1 MSDDVPPP
9 PDPSRRSR
17 PRPLRPAE
25 LRERTA
31 RVFDTRTERW
41 QEAGLS
47 AEIKQAEARKAIAE
61 GVVLLILLAAVLVAF
76 AYRGDLFPGAGKP
89 VRYVTAVLL
98 VIIGWGL
105 ARAVGKGIA
114 PALIKRMDPA
124 TAGSVGF
131 FVRLLTIFVVILAS
145 LSIAGV
151 KPETLAVGGAF
162 TAVVLGLAAQQT
174 LGNVIAGATLLSAR
188 PFRVADRVRI
198 QGVGIDVE
206 GTVATLGLFYT
217 TLISGADRILIPN
230 SVLMSTA
237 VMPLN
242 EPDPV
247 RVRARFDSSRV
258 TPAMIQAELEEQI
271 SVPLMRAPEIL
282 LDEIDADGDSSF
294 EITATPEFSGDGA
307 QLAADV
313 LSAIAR
319 RGGEGDTDPQGE
331 QAVGP

>member
-1 MSDDVPPP
+1 
-9 PDPSRRSR
+9 
-17 PRPLRPAE
+17 
-25 LRERTA
+25 
-31 RVFDTRTERW
+31 
-41 QEAGLS
+41 
-47 AEIKQAEARKAIAE
+47 
-61 GVVLLILLAAVLVAF
+61 
-76 AYRGDLFPGAGKP
+76 
-89 VRYVTAVLL
+89 
-98 VIIGWGL
+98 
-105 ARAVGKGIA
+105 
-114 PALIKRMDPA
+114 
-124 TAGSVGF
+124 
-131 FVRLLTIFVVILAS
+131 
-145 LSIAGV
+145 
-151 KPETLAVGGAF
+151 
-162 TAVVLGLAAQQT
+162 
-174 LGNVIAGATLLSAR
+174 VIAGATLLSAR

-294 EITATPEFSGDGA
+294 EITSTPEFSGDGA
-307 QLAADV
+307 QLAAEV
-313 LSAIAR
+313 LTAIAR
-319 RGGEGDTDPQGE
+319 RGGEGDTDPKGE
-331 QAVGP
+331 PAVDSDS